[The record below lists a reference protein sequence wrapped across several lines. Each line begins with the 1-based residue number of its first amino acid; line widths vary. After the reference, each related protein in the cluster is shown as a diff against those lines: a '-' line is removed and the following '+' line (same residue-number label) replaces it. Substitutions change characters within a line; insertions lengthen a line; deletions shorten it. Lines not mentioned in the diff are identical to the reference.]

1 MIDHMIIEKLKMIK
15 EKSIKK
21 EILMIILEIIQSLRK
36 TEEKMIMKERRGEMR
51 EELIIEEEM
60 IE

>member
-1 MIDHMIIEKLKMIK
+1 MIIENLKMIK

-36 TEEKMIMKERRGEMR
+36 TEEKIIMKERRGEMR

>member
-1 MIDHMIIEKLKMIK
+1 MIIEKLKMIK